1 MQQLSDSVFAHQV
14 EAADFEVA
22 CAVVLTPRRIVVF
35 DTLTGPDDLGPVQV
49 VVEQHLEKRR
59 VLVVN
64 SHHHWDHVYGNAA
77 FADHDI
83 LAHRSCRRLMAT
95 HSYAEDESIPLPP
108 AEGVPLPTI
117 TFGDR
122 MTFADDGATLHLI
135 HTPGH
140 SEDSLV
146 AYLESARLLLAGDTL
161 EWPLPNL
168 CQRDGYASY
177 VRTLRQ
183 LKQLPVTRILPGHG
197 PVMGKEIIDANQRY
211 LEGLYE
217 AVRAAKENGVGRHEL
232 ELPAE
237 WFLPEGVELNEFYS
251 EAHQANLEW
260 AYDEL

>member
-1 MQQLSDSVFAHQV
+1 MQQLTDTVFVHQV
-14 EAADFEVA
+14 EVAGFGVA
-22 CAVVLTPRRIVVF
+22 CALVLTARRAVVF
-35 DTLTGPDDLGPVQV
+35 DTLTGPDDLGPVKAFLD
-49 VVEQHLEKRR
+49 QHREGRR

-77 FADHDI
+77 FADDDI
-83 LAHRSCRRLMAT
+83 VAHRSCRKLMASR
-95 HSYAEDESIPLPP
+95 SYTEDESIPLPP

-122 MTFADDGATLHLI
+122 VTFADDGGTLHLI

-146 AYLESARLLLAGDTL
+146 AYHEEARLLLAGDTL

-168 CQRDGYASY
+168 CQRDGFASY

-217 AVRAAKENGVGRHEL
+217 AVGAAKENGVSRHEL
-232 ELPAE
+232 TLPAE
-237 WFLPEGVELNEFYS
+237 WFLPEGVVLNEFYS
-251 EAHQANLEW
+251 EAHQANVEW
-260 AYDEL
+260 AFDEL